1 MAKHWQAEP
10 RRYELMKNMK
20 NTRRN
25 LCWEINRFWYDYGM
39 KEAPEF
45 SFENALDAAEREVP
59 HERMQEKIGW
69 YRQEIGKFLEPPYIF
84 DLPKTKDRL
93 PDHYPYSYYM
103 CRNGNRTAA
112 AGFIEE
118 LLTDH
123 DVALSADQ
131 RAALQNDHDF
141 IFSLDR
147 DTWRTAEEMEHI
159 KFALDDA
166 YRIISSL

>member
-1 MAKHWQAEP
+1 
-10 RRYELMKNMK
+10 
-20 NTRRN
+20 
-25 LCWEINRFWYDYGM
+25 M

-45 SFENALDAAEREVP
+45 SFENALDTAEEELS
-59 HERMQEKIGW
+59 HERKQERIGW
-69 YRQEIGKFLEPPYIF
+69 YRQEIGKFLEPPYVF
-84 DLPKTKDRL
+84 ELPETKERL

-103 CRNGNRTAA
+103 CHNGNRTAA

-118 LLTDH
+118 LLSDRNIS
-123 DVALSADQ
+123 LSDDQ

-147 DTWRTAEEMEHI
+147 DTWRTAEEMDHI

-166 YRIISSL
+166 HCIVSSL